1 MSKLKKAVRKVV
13 SVVSKVN
20 DLTHKKAVVLSK
32 VQIPES
38 PTSRVV
44 VLGNY
49 LKSLGMKKGVKRVID
64 LTQLNIRKVSFES
77 LISSRACIGTTTR
90 KGLSGY
96 SFKCID
102 CVKSPTLNKKLYVKF
117 EVTKV

>member
-1 MSKLKKAVRKVV
+1 MSKLKKAVRK
-13 SVVSKVN
+13 VVSKVN
-20 DLTHKKAVVLSK
+20 DLTHKKAVVLSE

-64 LTQLNIRKVSFES
+64 LTQLKIGKASFES